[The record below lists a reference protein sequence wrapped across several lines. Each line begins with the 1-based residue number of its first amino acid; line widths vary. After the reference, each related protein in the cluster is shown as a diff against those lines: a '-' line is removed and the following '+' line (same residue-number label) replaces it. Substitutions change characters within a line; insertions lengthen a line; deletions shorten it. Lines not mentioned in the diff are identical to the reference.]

1 MQIFYFL
8 LQKAIDSCTF
18 TLLLQIFCS
27 SVKHNITLQF
37 LQWNFVID
45 SYTLLVSLVLLMPNS
60 NPKPFC
66 KRNIARV
73 KFYKKYIYMNYI
85 LNMSY
90 VLLNAA
96 LVSLQLTRVID
107 LDLPVHIVRQ
117 VSFFFFFNSQ
127 KVFNFDI
134 IIECVRIMFRIIL

>member
-1 MQIFYFL
+1 
-8 LQKAIDSCTF
+8 
-18 TLLLQIFCS
+18 
-27 SVKHNITLQF
+27 
-37 LQWNFVID
+37 
-45 SYTLLVSLVLLMPNS
+45 
-60 NPKPFC
+60 
-66 KRNIARV
+66 
-73 KFYKKYIYMNYI
+73 MNYI

-107 LDLPVHIVRQ
+107 LDLLVRIVRQ

-134 IIECVRIMFRIIL
+134 IIECARIMFRITL